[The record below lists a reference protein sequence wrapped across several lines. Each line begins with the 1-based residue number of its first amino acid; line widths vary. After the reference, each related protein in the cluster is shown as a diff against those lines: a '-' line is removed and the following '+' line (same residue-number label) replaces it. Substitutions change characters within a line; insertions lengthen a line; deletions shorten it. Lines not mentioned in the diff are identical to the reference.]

1 MKAVI
6 LAAGSGVRLRPLTN
20 NLPKC
25 LVEVHGKSMLAHQLE
40 ALARAGIDS
49 CVLVIGY
56 LATQIRE
63 RFGNR
68 YVGVDLSYVENE
80 RYAVTNNIYSLWL
93 AREALNDDIILIE
106 GDLVFEPE
114 LLDDLVRRHDPDI
127 AVVDRFDPSMDGTVI
142 LANGDV
148 AEAMVLKVQQGT
160 DFNYGPALKTVNIY
174 KLSRNT
180 MRNLVI
186 PELSRYL
193 IAGRI
198 DQYYEAVFSD
208 LIKRG
213 SLKLSVL
220 KTKRRW
226 AEVDTPEDLDAAGRQ
241 FPAPRSVAERGAV
254 SSTFRAAR
262 D

>member
-1 MKAVI
+1 
-6 LAAGSGVRLRPLTN
+6 
-20 NLPKC
+20 
-25 LVEVHGKSMLAHQLE
+25 
-40 ALARAGIDS
+40 
-49 CVLVIGY
+49 
-56 LATQIRE
+56 
-63 RFGNR
+63 
-68 YVGVDLSYVENE
+68 
-80 RYAVTNNIYSLWL
+80 VTNNIYSLWL

-114 LLDDLVRRHDPDI
+114 LLDDLVRRHEPDI

-160 DFNYGPALKTVNIY
+160 DFNYGPVLKTVNIY

-180 MRNLVI
+180 MCNLVI

-193 IAGRI
+193 IAGRT

-208 LIKRG
+208 LIKRD